1 MNYKDQLIQILDAS
15 GWTQEQLAA
24 EIGVSFPA
32 LNAWIN
38 NRSVPRK
45 KAQARIRDL
54 FIATTGTSTITES
67 ELVLAKKAAY
77 KHTLNAKQIMSNSDK
92 LNTLTLFLT
101 YHTNNIEGSTMTL
114 ADVSDVIF
122 DNMVLSNRTAIE
134 QLEAKNHQAALYWLI
149 EQVAKANG
157 KFNITEEVILNIHLR
172 LMNGIV
178 SDAGQYRKHTVRIM
192 GSHVALA
199 NWQKVP
205 SLIHELTDAK
215 YNTDDTITSIAK
227 THAIFEKIHPFSD
240 GNGRT
245 GRLLMLAQALN
256 AKLAPPIVLKE
267 RKKAY
272 YKYLE
277 IAQTNE
283 NYKPLELFIAEAIV
297 FSGKLLTDTKNQTM
311 Q

>member
-38 NRSVPRK
+38 NRAVPRE

-54 FIATTGTSTITES
+54 FIAITGTSAITES
-67 ELVLAKKAAY
+67 DLVLAKKAATVY
-77 KHTLNAKQIMSNSDK
+77 SISAKQIMSNSDK
-92 LNTLTLFLT
+92 LNKLTLYLT

-114 ADVSDVIF
+114 ADVNDVIF
-122 DNMVLSNRTAIE
+122 DNKVLSNRSAIE

-149 EQVAKANG
+149 EHVARAKG
-157 KFNITEEVILNIHLR
+157 KFSITEELILNIHLR

-205 SLIHELTDAK
+205 SLIHELADAR
-215 YNTDDTITSIAK
+215 YNTDDSIAFIAK

-256 AKLAPPIVLKE
+256 AKLPPPIVLKE

-272 YKYLE
+272 YRYLE
-277 IAQTNE
+277 IAQANE
-283 NYKPLELFIAEAIV
+283 NYKPLELFIAEAV
-297 FSGKLLTDTKNQTM
+297 LFSGTLLEDTKNQTIV
-311 Q
+311 